1 MPVQVCGVGEPV
13 GILRLRCDHASH
25 RHSYAQDDLIDG
37 GKRGRVRAISWS
49 WLAEVGIAGSAFLL
63 ALLWCSAASA
73 TTYYVS
79 NSGTDSAGCTT
90 VANPCKTLGYVDNPA
105 NITLNPGDS
114 VLMQR
119 GGVWNEQLIPPA
131 SGTAGSP
138 IIFDAY
144 GTGAAPVLTPM
155 ISLAGASWT
164 QNSGNIY
171 TTTVSS
177 AIGSPQVNDLQL
189 GTIWGRKRA
198 ANPGCTSAGVL
209 QGYGDFCVVYPTL
222 YLYSPSGTPPS
233 SYASISAVIGQ
244 PAGLAV
250 ISVVNKSWLVFQHI
264 KIQNFDY
271 MGVSVSG
278 SSDNVIFANME
289 SDGIVPY
296 GTTPHGFYVNVAS
309 AANLQFLNDDA
320 HLNYDGFHIDA
331 ASAVTISNCRGYAN
345 RDAGLKDNSGHATYS
360 YSHFYGN
367 NVAQLLTGDVVGA
380 VAGSGNISSSIA
392 PVVTNFA
399 RYPARF
405 SFTVDDV
412 GSSPNTEGYINTF
425 LTMFSS
431 RGIHFNAAVVP
442 SYTGQNGEN
451 TVDWASVNTWYA
463 SGNEIDSHSWSHQ
476 YYTTNTNPQG
486 TCTLAT
492 CPNAPALDI
501 QYTGSGTAAT
511 LTMSGNVLSTNVT
524 GTSGH
529 NLTNID
535 LSSSSYSQMWQLEQY
550 LAGVPHYTVK
560 YDNSG
565 PLVRPNTHTLNL
577 AGTTGSAISVSGQD
591 IRTAP
596 FVWVY
601 DQTKLLPDEMTSSK
615 SAIQTNVPGLTEAF
629 YVYPDGVEDPSSETY
644 AAAAGYTAAR
654 GSLAMKGQ
662 DNATASANSLYANG
676 VNVQNITSL
685 AAIQLH
691 GMSPT
696 QISQVAQGLV
706 FRAAA
711 WGVPYGIFT
720 HYNSRVDGTP
730 DISNVELG
738 YLLDGVTANGG
749 VWMTN
754 AALASAIASGT
765 GLSGSTRY
773 VQSPTGNALNLAAAG
788 ANSPTVGRGAGTSYP
803 IDMNGTNRSGLGAWD
818 IGATAYLSQRYG
830 TGAGTGQS
838 YIGWPIAE
846 PPTVTFSAGLL
857 GGIEVVVSNSNP
869 DLTVSCITLDGSA
882 PATNGDGQTCSHGF
896 PSLSATHGG
905 GYFSLTQS
913 TTVKIVAGIEG
924 GIDSSPSIYPVTVPQ
939 QTITATHFGF
949 QCGAQADCAGPSG
962 SITWPTYSALP
973 KLMRLHDSR
982 TAWPWVQYIGAATAS
997 GSTLTWVSGTQ
1008 FITGTSWIGQ
1018 SVAYNGAT
1026 YTITAVN
1033 SATQMTVNPSIGTQ
1047 ANPLPFTVTNWTYV
1061 DDYVDAIAAHAGT
1074 VGMETFTLFPCGSA
1088 PTTTHCGINAN
1099 FPNGTSTPPAD
1110 FTAATGS
1117 PSYNAFVSALVN
1129 HQTVGG
1135 HNVRDY
1141 VKVWELQN
1149 EWDLPVHLN
1158 DCGSMTACGTLLY
1171 QMVVPI
1177 AAIIRANVPNAVI
1190 LAPSATPAS
1199 SSYQSDYAGWLNFEN
1214 AQGRISDFPNWHLY
1228 LAAGGNTTNTPEVQW
1243 ATYVSAAGTLLPI
1256 QDATAGWNRTGWTDT
1271 ETDFLG
1277 NTFVCPT
1284 PAQYTEADCAGQIAR
1299 WQILHDSNGSVS
1311 LDWYK
1316 FNSVIANGPTTPVS
1330 YATVYQNLQGLM
1342 IGGYFTAPTASDG
1355 NTPATWTAPFVE
1367 SNNHPALWVWT
1378 DSEAGKM
1385 YTVPNG
1391 YSDYRDLNGGTT
1403 TVTGGLSVSIT
1414 TVPVMLE

>member
-1 MPVQVCGVGEPV
+1 MR
-13 GILRLRCDHASH
+13 RLMVWA
-25 RHSYAQDDLIDG
+25 
-37 GKRGRVRAISWS
+37 
-49 WLAEVGIAGSAFLL
+49 LA
-63 ALLWCSAASA
+63 ALCAPCWA

-79 NSGTDSAGCTT
+79 SSSGSDANPGTQRQPFQT
-90 VANPCKTLGYVDNPA
+90 VAKVNGLS
-105 NITLNPGDS
+105 LNPGDA
-114 VLMQR
+114 VYFKR
-119 GGVWNEQLIPPA
+119 GDTWNEQLIPPA

-138 IIFDAY
+138 ITFDAY
-144 GTGAAPVLTPM
+144 GTGVAPVLTPM

-164 QNSGNIY
+164 HNSGNIY
-171 TTTVSS
+171 TTVVSS
-177 AIGSPQVNDLQL
+177 SIGSPQVNDLQL
-189 GTIWGRKRA
+189 GTIWGRKRPA
-198 ANPGCTSAGVL
+198 DLGCTLAGVI

-222 YLYSPSGTPPS
+222 YLYSPSGTLPS
-233 SYASISAVIGQ
+233 AYYSSINAVIGQ

-278 SSDNVIFANME
+278 SSDNLIFANME
-289 SDGIVPY
+289 SDGMAPY
-296 GTTPHGFYVNVAS
+296 GTTPHGFYVNAAS
-309 AANLQFLNDDA
+309 AANIQFLNDDA
-320 HLNYDGFHIDA
+320 HLNYDGFRIDA

-345 RDAGLKDNSGHATYS
+345 RDAGLRDNSSHATYS

-367 NVAQLLTGDVVGA
+367 NVAQLFTADVVGA
-380 VAGSGNISSSIA
+380 VAGSGNISSSMA

-399 RYPARF
+399 TYPARF

-412 GSSPNTEGYINTF
+412 GSSANTEAYIDTF
-425 LTMFSS
+425 LAPPLGPYYLRPSL
-431 RGIHFNAAVVP
+431 RFNVAVVP
-442 SYTGQNGEN
+442 SYP
-451 TVDWASVNTWYA
+451 VVWSDVNSWYVA
-463 SGNEIDSHSWSHQ
+463 GDEIDSHSWSHQ
-476 YYTTNTNPQG
+476 YYTTTGTPQG

-492 CPNAPALDI
+492 CPNAPAMTI

-511 LTMSGNVLSTNVT
+511 LTISGNTLSTNVT
-524 GTSGH
+524 GASGDDISVNLALNPQTSAPYTAQQLVTYLQSVAH
-529 NLTNID
+529 YAVQQNSTLWTTNNWPF
-535 LSSSSYSQMWQLEQY
+535 S
-550 LAGVPHYTVK
+550 
-560 YDNSG
+560 
-565 PLVRPNTHTLNL
+565 RPNTHATNLLN
-577 AGTTGSAISVSGQD
+577 ISNQD
-591 IRTAP
+591 IETGVYAIL
-596 FVWVY
+596 Y

-615 SAIQTNVPGLTEAF
+615 SAIQANVPGLTEAF

-654 GSLAMKGQ
+654 GSLAMKDQ

-685 AAIQLH
+685 AAIQIH
-691 GMSPT
+691 EMSPT
-696 QISQVAQGLV
+696 QISQVAQSLV

-711 WGVPYGIFT
+711 WGVPYGMFT

-730 DISNVELG
+730 DISNAELG
-738 YLLDGVTANGG
+738 YLLDGVTENGG

-754 AALASAIASGT
+754 AALTSAIMSGT

-773 VQSPTGNALNLAAAG
+773 VQSPTGNAVNLAAAG
-788 ANSPTVGRGAGTSYP
+788 ANSPTVGRGAGTAYP

-846 PPTVTFSAGLL
+846 APTVTFSAGLL
-857 GGIEVVVSNSNP
+857 GGMEAVVSNSNS

-882 PATNGDGQTCSHGF
+882 PATNGDGQTCAHGF
-896 PSLSATHGG
+896 ASLSAIHGG

-924 GIDSSPSIYPVTVPQ
+924 GIDSSPGSYPVTVPQ

-949 QCGAQADCAGPSG
+949 QCGAQADCAGSG
-962 SITWPTYSALP
+962 GTITWPSYSALP
-973 KLMRLHDSR
+973 ELIRLHDSR
-982 TAWPWVQYIGAATAS
+982 TAWPWVQYVGTATAS
-997 GSTLTWVSGTQ
+997 GSVLTWVSGTQ
-1008 FITGTSWIGQ
+1008 FITGTSWVGQ

-1026 YTITAVN
+1026 YMIMAVN
-1033 SATQMTVNPSIGTQ
+1033 SATQMTVSPSIGTQ
-1047 ANPLPFTVTNWTYV
+1047 ANPLLFTATNWTYV

-1074 VGMETFTLFPCGSA
+1074 VGMETFTLFPCGAA
-1088 PTTTHCGINAN
+1088 PATTHCGINAN

-1110 FTAATGS
+1110 FTVATGS

-1135 HNVRDY
+1135 HNVKDY

-1158 DCGSMTACGTLLY
+1158 DCGGMTACGMLLY
-1171 QMVVPI
+1171 QMLVPI

-1190 LAPSATPAS
+1190 LAPSATAAS
-1199 SSYQSDYAGWLNFEN
+1199 SSYQSDYSGWLNFEN

-1256 QDATAGWNRTGWTDT
+1256 QQATTGWNLTGWADT

-1299 WQILHDSNGSVS
+1299 WQILHDSNGSVN

-1330 YATVYQNLQGLM
+1330 YATVYQNLQTLL
-1342 IGGYFTAPTASDG
+1342 IGGYFRAPAGSDG
-1355 NTPATWTAPFVE
+1355 NTPATWTAPFME
-1367 SNNHPALWVWT
+1367 SNSHPALWVWT
-1378 DSEAGKM
+1378 DSEAGKT

-1391 YSDYRDLNGGTT
+1391 YSDYRDLNGETT
-1403 TVTGGLSVSIT
+1403 VVTGGQSMSIT
-1414 TVPVMLE
+1414 TAPVMLE